1 MISGP
6 SGAGK
11 TTLTRALAGLWSGGD
26 GQLKVCEPY
35 IPEGSLRRV
44 LTFPHAVRSDAAI
57 RAAAQRAHL
66 EDVLG
71 RFEQRLDAEADWETV
86 LRCAFCRLLLLSP
99 KVVILDEATSALDEA
114 TEGQLYEELLQ
125 MHSTPTVITI
135 SHRPALSRF
144 HTHVLRYVKCPEN
157 GATHWAFEALGE
169 SGASHRESAA
179 EWVEGGRGESLQK
192 RAQEV
197 QDPASSPNSAD
208 KGGMPPIDDEDDFA
222 DVNVTAAVDKLLA
235 MPFEAAL
242 KECKELRAYV
252 HSSERSKVEIQELEA
267 EIKDSWSSDAPT
279 ELRDLL
285 DTWGSEELLFP
296 EIAKRRAAHA
306 AMGALGEPH
315 LRGGQLLCESGQL
328 RMRVAWPSSCI
339 AKLLLVLRGAFR

>member
-1 MISGP
+1 MNVPADTTIDMLDVSFALQHGQRLMISGP

-26 GQLKVCEPY
+26 GQLKVCESTVFLPQEPY

-86 LRCAFCRLLLLSP
+86 LSRGEKQRCAFCRLLLLSP

-157 GATHWAFEALGE
+157 GVTK
-169 SGASHRESAA
+169 
-179 EWVEGGRGESLQK
+179 VEEF
-192 RAQEV
+192 

-285 DTWGSEELLFP
+285 EELLFP

-306 AMGALGEPH
+306 GPLSR
-315 LRGGQLLCESGQL
+315 L
-328 RMRVAWPSSCI
+328 
-339 AKLLLVLRGAFR
+339 